1 MIIKKSHLH
10 QAGQK
15 VLKNDGCGG
24 IDGVEVE
31 GFKKNYTKEMS
42 ALYRQLKEDR
52 YEPQP
57 VLRTYISKGNGEQR
71 PLGIP
76 VIKDRIAQQAVKQ
89 ILEVYFEDIF
99 CDCSYGFRPNRS
111 TEDAINKVEEYKEQG
126 YNWVLDADVKSYFDT
141 IDHEILMELIAEHI
155 SDGWVLDI
163 IRSWLT
169 IGVMTEEGRK
179 ETTEGTPQGG
189 VVSPLLANI
198 YLHYFDKRMTRRGY
212 KLVRF
217 ADDFIIMA
225 KSKEKAERA
234 LEVTRQII
242 ENELNLKLHPRKT
255 VITNFYDG
263 FKFLEFRF
271 HHCEYKTPKE
281 GTVNSFK
288 DKVRKITRRKRPLK
302 VTAVIAELNLVIT
315 GWGHSFK
322 LGNVKTLYRK
332 LDKWIRMR
340 IRCFIEKKKAEGQN
354 YRLPNKMLRDLG
366 LKSLLTDVL

>member
-1 MIIKKSHLH
+1 MINKRHLH
-10 QAGQK
+10 YAAQK
-15 VLKNDGCGG
+15 VLNNGGCGG

-31 GFKKNYTKEMS
+31 EFRDNYVKKMS

-89 ILEVYFEDIF
+89 ILEKHFEKIF

-111 TEDAINKVEEYKEQG
+111 TEDAIKKVEEYKEQG

-141 IDHEILMELIAEHI
+141 IDHEILMELIAEEV
-155 SDGWVLDI
+155 SDGWILDI

-169 IGVMTEEGRK
+169 IGVMTEQGRE

-189 VVSPLLANI
+189 VISPLLANI
-198 YLHYFDKRMTRRGY
+198 YLHYFDKKMTRRGY

-225 KSKEKAERA
+225 KSKAKAERA

-242 ENELNLKLHPRKT
+242 EVELNLKLHPRKT

-271 HHCEYKTPKE
+271 HHYRYKTPKE
-281 GTVNSFK
+281 SSINSFK
-288 DKVRKITRRKRPLK
+288 DKVREITRRNRPLG
-302 VTAVIAELNLVIT
+302 VAVIIDELNLVIR
-315 GWGHSFK
+315 GWGNSFK
-322 LGNVKTLYRK
+322 IGDVKDLYRK
-332 LDKWIRMR
+332 LDQWIRMR
-340 IRCFIEKKKAEGQN
+340 IRSFIEKKKAVMHQN
-354 YRLPNKMLRDLG
+354 YRLPNKMLENLG
-366 LKSLLTDVL
+366 LDSLLTDVL

>member
-1 MIIKKSHLH
+1 LH
-10 QAGQK
+10 YAAQK
-15 VLKNDGCGG
+15 VLNNGGCGG
-24 IDGVEVE
+24 IDGIEIE
-31 GFKKNYTKEMS
+31 EFRENYTKNMS

-89 ILEVYFEDIF
+89 VLEIHFETVF

-111 TEDAINKVEEYKEQG
+111 TEDAIKKVEEYKEQG

-141 IDHEILMELIAEHI
+141 IDHEILMELIAEEV
-155 SDGWVLDI
+155 SDGWILDI

-169 IGVMTEEGRK
+169 IGVMTKQGREETK
-179 ETTEGTPQGG
+179 EGTPQGG
-189 VVSPLLANI
+189 VISPLLANI
-198 YLHYFDKRMTRRGY
+198 YLHYFDKKMTRRGY

-225 KSKEKAERA
+225 KSKAKAEHA

-242 ENELNLKLHPRKT
+242 ENELNLRLHPRKT

-271 HHCEYKTPKE
+271 HHYQFKTPKE
-281 GTVNSFK
+281 SSINNFK
-288 DKVRKITRRKRPLK
+288 DKVRDITRRNRPLG
-302 VTAVIAELNLVIT
+302 VAVIIDELNLVIR
-315 GWGHSFK
+315 GWGNSFK
-322 LGNVKTLYRK
+322 IGDVKNLYEK
-332 LDKWIRMR
+332 LDQWIRMR
-340 IRCFIEKKKAEGQN
+340 VRSFMEKKKAV
-354 YRLPNKMLRDLG
+354 MH
-366 LKSLLTDVL
+366 